1 MKSRYVVRELTGSA
15 WCRRHVRSPRYS
27 EGTRPNDPTKGT
39 NAMTANTM
47 IDLTDFLGQQLAQAG
62 RYLLRQM
69 V

>member
-1 MKSRYVVRELTGSA
+1 MVPQTCTVTRLF
-15 WCRRHVRSPRYS
+15 RRNQTKRSY
-27 EGTRPNDPTKGT
+27 EGT